1 MRKIISALCLSAM
14 LLSVLMLSGCGSFFA
29 EEELVISS
37 VTAKAMEDGSTEIVI
52 RYSDEMIDPT
62 VFVIPKG
69 EQGDVGERGNGID
82 DVTYSHDD
90 EKKLTNVVITFT
102 DTEEA
107 PVSFSIPDGSSVANV
122 TEEVDPETGDKYIV
136 FIMDNESIIR
146 FRIPE
151 GKPGKDGVDGL
162 DGRGVETVDTGY
174 NADGY
179 YYIKLIYTDGTE
191 SDEFIFANPPTWFT
205 AVEKPSASEGQDGDF
220 CFDTTN
226 LIIYKKAFGAWETV
240 VDLTPGSMTHTV
252 TFYKNAPGDNSAAL
266 SVNQAVF
273 TVPSGNYFSA
283 CGADIP
289 TATRDGYR
297 FVGWYTKSAINT
309 ATMSAFTDLTPVLS
323 DLELYAAW
331 EKIEDNPTEPDDSST

>member
-1 MRKIISALCLSAM
+1 MKKIISAVCLAAM

-37 VTAKAMEDGSTEIVI
+37 VTAKPQEDGSTLIVI
-52 RYSDEMIDPT
+52 SYSDDMIDPT

-69 EQGDVGERGNGID
+69 EQGDAGERGNGID

-90 EKKLTNVVITFT
+90 EKKQTDIVITFT
-102 DTEEA
+102 DPGEE
-107 PVSFSIPDGSSVANV
+107 PISFSIPDGSAVARV
-122 TEEVDPETGDKYIV
+122 SEEEDPETGDKYIV
-136 FIMDNESIIR
+136 FVMDNESVHR
-146 FRIPE
+146 FLIPE
-151 GKPGKDGVDGL
+151 GKPGEDGVDGA
-162 DGRGVETVDTGY
+162 DGRGVETVDSGY
-174 NADGY
+174 NANGY

-191 SDEFIFANPPTWFT
+191 SEEFVFANPPTWFT
-205 AVEKPSASEGQDGDF
+205 AVEKPAASEGNDGDF

-226 LIIYKKAFGAWETV
+226 LIIYKKSFGAWETV

-266 SVNQAVF
+266 SVSQAVF
-273 TVPSGNYFSA
+273 TVPNGNYFSA

-289 TATRDGYR
+289 TATRDGYK
-297 FVGWYTKSAINT
+297 FVGWYTKSAVNT

-331 EKIEDNPTEPDDSST
+331 EKIEQSEPSEP